1 MELRNKDVMVYRYDP
16 KKKYFLVSLR
26 LENKPGE
33 LGNLANMLGIRG
45 INILEGFFGGMT
57 YGDRAVVGFF
67 VETTNERMDKD
78 WLSDYLKTG
87 VGVSDVE
94 VRTGVE
100 GFLADSFN
108 FPVTWNNGE
117 RAVVMRIEGL
127 QAMLSAVKTADPSAG
142 GASIY
147 EQGFTFGKWSWVNL
161 MRVHHPKTKEGLAE
175 MLETYSATG
184 WGKVHLLDLDP
195 VHRTAKVKL
204 EDGFECAGV
213 RTGKAE
219 GHFVSGHLAGA
230 FSAFFGTDA
239 KCEETRCISKG
250 DGHCEFSISA

>member
-1 MELRNKDVMVYRYDP
+1 MEGRNKDVMVYRYDP

-57 YGDRAVVGFF
+57 YGERAVAGFF

-78 WLSDYLKTG
+78 WLSDYLKTS
-87 VGVSDVE
+87 VGVTDVE

-100 GFLADSFN
+100 GFLTDSFN
-108 FPVTWNNGE
+108 FPVTWNNGQ

-127 QAMLSAVKTADPSAG
+127 QAMLSAVKSADSSVG
-142 GASIY
+142 QASIY
-147 EQGFTFGKWSWVNL
+147 EQGFAFGKWSWLNL
-161 MRVHHPKTKEGLAE
+161 MGVHHPKTKEGLAE
-175 MLETYSATG
+175 MLGVYAATG
-184 WGKVHLLDLDP
+184 WGRTQLLEFDQA
-195 VHRTAKVKL
+195 HRTARVRM
-204 EDGFECAGV
+204 EDGFECVGLK
-213 RTGKAE
+213 TGKAE

-239 KCEETRCISKG
+239 RCEETRCVSKG
-250 DGHCEFSISA
+250 DAHCEFSISA